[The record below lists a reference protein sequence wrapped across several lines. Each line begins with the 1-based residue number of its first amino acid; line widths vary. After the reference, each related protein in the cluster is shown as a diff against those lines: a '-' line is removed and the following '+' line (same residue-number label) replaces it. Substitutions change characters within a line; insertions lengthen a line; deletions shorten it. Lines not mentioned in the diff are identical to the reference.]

1 MKIYLVYFT
10 NNAKYRED
18 DETHVTEIFLSNES
32 AEKHIEE
39 MRKKRDESY
48 DEDSPSYGE
57 FDCSDDWFIREWDAK
72 P

>member
-32 AEKHIEE
+32 
-39 MRKKRDESY
+39 Y